1 VPGFDAHASELMT
14 EDICH
19 APVGAMIAE
28 TDSFDR
34 SGQETVHTGPYGAL
48 PVLIFSHD
56 PSKSLP
62 KQNPPKS
69 MVDME
74 DAWNRMQDD
83 LKNLST
89 RSRRII
95 AKDSTHYIQID
106 RTDLLKREV
115 PIFIQQIRGKAAEP
129 AKYGS
134 TITE

>member
-1 VPGFDAHASELMT
+1 
-14 EDICH
+14 
-19 APVGAMIAE
+19 MIAE
-28 TDSFDR
+28 MDSFDK
-34 SGQETVHTGPYGAL
+34 SGRETVHSGPYGAL

-69 MVDME
+69 MVDVE
-74 DAWNRMQDD
+74 EAWNRMQES

-115 PIFIQQIRGKAAEP
+115 PIFIQQIRGNVPEP
-129 AKYGS
+129 ANYGS
-134 TITE
+134 TVTE